1 MSMSAHPRLATPN
14 SKVAPAL
21 AILLTAPFLA
31 AAPGCH
37 SPVTPEGHA
46 QAAAVTDPAP
56 IAVDTVTVE
65 ERPMPEYLLVTGTLL
80 PNQESKVAAG
90 VSGKVLTTQVE
101 RGTQVKKGAVLAIL
115 DTRTVS
121 ANIAEAR
128 ATATAARTQREQAR
142 TDCERSQAL
151 YAKGAMPK
159 AEFDRLQSQC
169 LATQAQADAAEA
181 RARALSFNLGDA
193 DIRAPFSG
201 SVVERSISAGEYV
214 QAATVV
220 ATVAQLDPLRLEL
233 SVPESAVQEMR
244 PGLVVEFRLAAE
256 ENQHF
261 SGTVRYIG
269 PSVRRSSRDLLVE
282 AVVDNRDRRLIPG
295 MFATARIH
303 IGDPR
308 RPVVPATAVRDE
320 GSLHHLFVVHDGR
333 LEERLVQLGEKKD
346 GLVAVLDGVKP
357 GEQVAKTPASLM
369 DGQPVTAPS
378 KGAR

>member
-1 MSMSAHPRLATPN
+1 MPAHQRLATPAMPPT
-14 SKVAPAL
+14 VALLL
-21 AILLTAPFLA
+21 AVPLLA
-31 AAPGCH
+31 AAGCH
-37 SPVTPEGHA
+37 SQAQATAEGSA
-46 QAAAVTDPAP
+46 QAAAVTEPASVA
-56 IAVDTVTVE
+56 IDTVAVE

-90 VSGKVLTTQVE
+90 VSGKVLNTLVE

-169 LATQAQADAAEA
+169 LATQAQAEAAEA

-214 QAATVV
+214 QASTVV

-256 ENQHF
+256 EKEHF

-282 AVVDNRDRRLIPG
+282 AVVDNRERRLIPG

-303 IGDPR
+303 IGDAK

-320 GSLHHLFVVHDGR
+320 GSLHHLFVVQGGK

-369 DGQPVTAPS
+369 DGQPVTSLS

>member
-1 MSMSAHPRLATPN
+1 MLAHQRLVIPPVVTRAMTRF
-14 SKVAPAL
+14 VTTAAL
-21 AILLTAPFLA
+21 AFPLLAGT
-31 AAPGCH
+31 GCH
-37 SPVTPEGHA
+37 SQATAEGKA
-46 QAAAVTDPAP
+46 QAAAVTEPTA
-56 IAVDTVTVE
+56 IDTVVVE

-90 VSGKVLTTQVE
+90 VSGKVLSTQVE
-101 RGTQVKKGAVLAIL
+101 RGTQVKKGTVLAVL

-128 ATATAARTQREQAR
+128 ATAATARTQREQAR
-142 TDCERSQAL
+142 TDCERSQDL

-169 LATQAQADAAEA
+169 LATQSQADAAEA

-193 DIRAPFSG
+193 AIRSPFPG
-201 SVVERSISAGEYV
+201 SVVERNISAGEYV
-214 QAATVV
+214 QAQTVV

-244 PGLVVEFRLAAE
+244 PGLVVEFRLAAQ
-256 ENQHF
+256 ENEHF

-269 PSVRRSSRDLLVE
+269 PSVRRTSRDLLVE
-282 AVVDNRDRRLIPG
+282 AVVDNHDRRLLPG

-303 IGDPR
+303 IGDPQ
-308 RPVVPATAVRDE
+308 RPVVPASAVRDE
-320 GSLHHLFVVHDGR
+320 GSLHHLFVVHDGK

-346 GLVAVLDGVKP
+346 GLVAILDGAKP
-357 GEQVAKTPASLM
+357 GDQVARMPASLT
-369 DGQPVTAPS
+369 DGQPV
-378 KGAR
+378 KAR

>member
-1 MSMSAHPRLATPN
+1 MLAHPRLATPT
-14 SKVAPAL
+14 VAPTVAM
-21 AILLTAPFLA
+21 LLTLPFLA
-31 AAPGCH
+31 AACH
-37 SPVTPEGHA
+37 SQATAEGKA

-56 IAVDTVTVE
+56 VAVDTVAVE

-90 VSGKVLTTQVE
+90 VSGKVLTTYVE
-101 RGTQVKKGAVLAIL
+101 RGTQIKKGAVLAVL

-128 ATATAARTQREQAR
+128 ATASAARTQREQAR

-193 DIRAPFSG
+193 DIRSPFSG

-214 QAATVV
+214 QASTVV

-244 PGLVVEFRLAAE
+244 PGLVVEFRLAANE
-256 ENQHF
+256 SEHF

-282 AVVDNRDRRLIPG
+282 AVVDNHDRRLLPG

-303 IGDPR
+303 IGDPK
-308 RPVVPATAVRDE
+308 RPVVPVSAVRDE

-357 GEQVAKTPASLM
+357 GEQVAKTPASLT

>member
-1 MSMSAHPRLATPN
+1 MMFIVPLLAAGCQ
-14 SKVAPAL
+14 SKVAA
-21 AILLTAPFLA
+21 
-31 AAPGCH
+31 
-37 SPVTPEGHA
+37 EGHA
-46 QAAAVTDPAP
+46 EAAAVTESSPV
-56 IAVDTVTVE
+56 AVDTVTVE

-90 VSGKVLTTQVE
+90 VSGKVLTTYVE
-101 RGTQVKKGAVLAIL
+101 RGTQVKKGSVLALL

-128 ATATAARTQREQAR
+128 ATAAAARTQREQAR

-151 YAKGAMPK
+151 YEKGAMAK
-159 AEFDRLQSQC
+159 AEYDRLQSQC
-169 LATQAQADAAEA
+169 QATQAQAEAAEA

-193 DIRAPFSG
+193 DIRAPFPG
-201 SVVERSISAGEYV
+201 SVVERNINAGEYV
-214 QAATVV
+214 QASTVV

-256 ENQHF
+256 ENERF

-282 AVVDNRDRRLIPG
+282 AVVDNHERRLIPG

-303 IGDPR
+303 IGDPK
-308 RPVVPATAVRDE
+308 RPVVPASAVRDE
-320 GSLHHLFVVHDGR
+320 GSLHHLFVVQGGK

-346 GLVAVLDGVKP
+346 GLVAILDGVKP
-357 GEQVAKTPASLM
+357 GEAVAKAPASLM
-369 DGQPVTAPS
+369 DGQPVAAPS